1 MAGLMWIK
9 RRRACQIGTRTFG
22 DWTVLEVCGKFVAG
36 AAEKLFHEHVDRLL
50 ADGSKRVIVD
60 LTGSLLA
67 DESVAQAAP
76 AAYHR
81 ARAKGVDLRFVVPPG
96 RAGGYYHM
104 AGLEM
109 TIPTFQRLHGA
120 IEM

>member
-1 MAGLMWIK
+1 MTGPMWLK
-9 RRRACQIGTRTFG
+9 RRRACQIETRMLG
-22 DWTVLEVCGKFVAG
+22 DWKVLEVCGRFVAG
-36 AAEKLFHEHVDRLL
+36 APEKKFHEAIDRVLSNG
-50 ADGSKRVIVD
+50 AKRVIVD
-60 LTGSLLA
+60 LTGSLLD
-67 DESVAQAAP
+67 DESVAQAVP

-81 ARAKGVDLRFVVPPG
+81 ARAQGVDLRFVVSPG

-109 TIPTFQRLHGA
+109 TIPTFQRLNGA